1 MLFVPC
7 LHFGHEVCGFLFGD
21 WWWTVVVIIIVEEH
35 GEHVGDSLALGV
47 AHGVDGGVG
56 TFGEKLVLQAVAAA
70 VASDDAQ
77 GLPVADVIEEFAAG
91 NADLTYDELVDVVGG
106 G

>member
-21 WWWTVVVIIIVEEH
+21 WWWTVVVIIVVEDH
-35 GEHVGDSLALGV
+35 GEHVCDSLSLWV
-47 AHGVDGGVG
+47 AHGVDGCVG
-56 TFGEKLVLQAVAAA
+56 TLGYELVLQAVAAA

-77 GLPVADVIEEFAAG
+77 GLPVTDFIEKFASG
-91 NADLTYDELVDVVGG
+91 NSYLAHEQFVDVVGDC
-106 G
+106 